1 MNTVILKF
9 SDTFIVVLLNSNILA
24 LQKTNASKAADGM
37 AKSVNND
44 KTAPLRAVWSSSILY
59 VSTRTLKNTFTL
71 FFSLQFDIW
80 SLIKRANTADPYVMM
95 AKHRMSK
102 SMPRRPKTAGHRL
115 VRRRRASVEESST
128 EESLRSHTST
138 EMYDFEYP
146 FADDYDFDG
155 GF

>member
-1 MNTVILKF
+1 MPPKLQAERQKVLNNDQT
-9 SDTFIVVLLNSNILA
+9 VLLI
-24 LQKTNASKAADGM
+24 
-37 AKSVNND
+37 
-44 KTAPLRAVWSSSILY
+44 AVWSSSILY
-59 VSTRTLKNTFTL
+59 ICTRTLKNF
-71 FFSLQFDIW
+71 FIVFSLQFDIW

-155 GF
+155 GFKLIEQQ